1 MQGTDLHTVR
11 EQRDLTLLPTREGP
25 GEGETSLARLSPH
38 PSPCTHAIFPR
49 LPSGE
54 REEHRVALGGLNV
67 DERGEFA
74 VTAIT
79 AGAANGLEYP
89 ADMLRASL
97 DAGLWERVTV
107 FVNHPDALEATRAG
121 GRDLERL
128 AGVFHSPAWREHTIP
143 PVEYTGRSTCGG
155 GDIIQR
161 KEASVAIEHG
171 GTDQSHSE
179 RSEESQPQNVARD
192 SSAFGLRMTNQ
203 RTGGI
208 VGRLHTAGPRGPLL
222 DALAREVLA
231 DQEAGLP
238 TPDIGL
244 SADLLIERQGLRVV
258 AIRRVL
264 ALDAVFMPARGGAF
278 ERALN
283 SVQNQHK
290 GDFAMNEKETD
301 NGRRTADHS
310 QPSVVGDQPW
320 EADIAALRTEVA
332 RLAERTV
339 IRGAGETRLQVGPS
353 PTEQM
358 QLALE
363 RWWGLPVPDSASAI
377 PRLRSFRDFYIL
389 ATGDAEM
396 RGAFVPERVQLANAT
411 TTTMAELTRNV
422 LNKAIAYRWETL
434 GRAGYL
440 WWEKICH
447 HEDFETLQQVSWV
460 SVGGFADLPDV
471 AEGAAYQELTWD
483 DARETA
489 DWAKMGGFIGLTLE
503 MIDRDQSQRIRA
515 IPIALATAALRTLSS
530 KVSSIFTQSGG
541 AGPTLADSVALFHAN
556 HGNLGSTGLGT
567 SAWEAAIAA
576 MFKQAEVHST
586 KRLGIRPRFLL
597 VPIEL
602 EKIALQLVGSDVE
615 PADNAFYRNVR
626 AGTASVLVP
635 PEWTDANDW
644 AAAADPEVL
653 PGIGIG
659 YRFGRLPEVF
669 IADGELLGSMFTN
682 DEMRLKV
689 RFLVAVG
696 VINYRALYKA
706 NVT

>member
-1 MQGTDLHTVR
+1 MN
-11 EQRDLTLLPTREGP
+11 EQRYLTPLSIREGP
-25 GEGETSLARLSPH
+25 GEGKTYPH
-38 PSPCTHAIFPR
+38 PG
-49 LPSGE
+49 LPPLRGRELTPLSLEGRGGGGE
-54 REEHRVALGGLNV
+54 GELPTTAHRVALGGLNL
-67 DERGEFA
+67 DDRGEFI

-89 ADMLRASL
+89 SDVLRASL

-107 FVNHPDALEATRAG
+107 FINHPDALESTRAG

-128 AGVFHSPAWREHTIP
+128 AGVFHSPAWRDDTL
-143 PVEYTGRSTCGG
+143 
-155 GDIIQR
+155 QR
-161 KEASVAIEHG
+161 KEAHL
-171 GTDQSHSE
+171 
-179 RSEESQPQNVARD
+179 SQEQ
-192 SSAFGLRMTNQ
+192 GK
-203 RTGGI
+203 GGI
-208 VGRLHTAGPRGPLL
+208 VGRLHTVGPRGPLL
-222 DALAREVLA
+222 AALAREVLA

-238 TPDIGL
+238 TRDIGL
-244 SADLLIERQGLRVV
+244 SADLIIERQGSRVV

-283 SVQNQHK
+283 AVQNQNK
-290 GDFAMNEKETD
+290 GEIAVNENET
-301 NGRRTADHS
+301 NVSPHPTLPRFTGEGREGARVAEVS
-310 QPSVVGDQPW
+310 QEGAEVTRPW
-320 EADIAALRTEVA
+320 EADIASLRQDLA

-339 IRGAGETRLQVGPS
+339 IRGAGEARLQVGPS
-353 PTEQM
+353 PTEQIE
-358 QLALE
+358 LALE

-389 ATGDAEM
+389 TTGDAEM

-489 DWAKMGGFIGLTLE
+489 DWAKMGGYIGLTLE

-515 IPIALATAALRTLSS
+515 IPTALATAALRTLSS
-530 KVSSIFTQSGG
+530 KVSSIFTANGG
-541 AGPTLADSVALFHAN
+541 AGPTLSDSIALFHAS
-556 HGNLGSTGLGT
+556 HGNLGSAALDST
-567 SAWEAAIAA
+567 AWEAAIAA
-576 MFKQAEVHST
+576 MFKQTEVNSA

-602 EKIALQLVGSDVE
+602 EKTALQLVGSDVE
-615 PADNAFYRNVR
+615 PASNAFYSNVR

-653 PGIGIG
+653 SGIGIG

-669 IADGELLGSMFTN
+669 IADGELMGSMFTN

>member
-1 MQGTDLHTVR
+1 MD
-11 EQRDLTLLPTREGP
+11 EQRYLTAFFP
-25 GEGETSLARLSPH
+25 GERAGEGMAAAH
-38 PSPCTHAIFPR
+38 PCPIPAH
-49 LPSGE
+49 E
-54 REEHRVALGGLNV
+54 REAETRRVALGGLNM
-67 DERGEFA
+67 DARGEFE
-74 VTAIT
+74 VVAIA
-79 AGAANGLEYP
+79 AGTANGLEYP
-89 ADMLRASL
+89 AEVLQTSL
-97 DAGLWERVTV
+97 DEGLWDRVTV
-107 FVNHPDALEATRAG
+107 FINHPDALEATRAG

-128 AGVFHSPAWREHTIP
+128 AGVFHAPEWA
-143 PVEYTGRSTCGG
+143 
-155 GDIIQR
+155 
-161 KEASVAIEHG
+161 HG
-171 GTDQSHSE
+171 
-179 RSEESQPQNVARD
+179 A
-192 SSAFGLRMTNQ
+192 
-203 RTGGI
+203 I
-208 VGRLHTAGPRGPLL
+208 VGRLRAVGPKGPLL
-222 DALAREVLA
+222 TALAREVLA
-231 DQEAGLP
+231 DRAAGLP

-244 SADLLIERQGLRVV
+244 SADLLVERQGTRVV

-278 ERALN
+278 ARALN
-283 SVQNQHK
+283 ATQNPFQGGIAMSENEK
-290 GDFAMNEKETD
+290 GDGIVAGAQVD
-301 NGRRTADHS
+301 ASASSR
-310 QPSVVGDQPW
+310 PW
-320 EADIAALRTEVA
+320 EAEIADLRRELA
-332 RLAERTV
+332 RLAERNV
-339 IRGAGETRLQVGPS
+339 IRGAGEPRVQVGPS
-353 PTEQM
+353 PLEQV

-389 ATGDAEM
+389 TTGDAEM
-396 RGAFVPERVQLANAT
+396 RGAFAPERVQLANAT

-434 GRAGYL
+434 GKAGYL

-460 SVGGFADLPDV
+460 SVGGFGDLPDV

-489 DWAKMGGFIGLTLE
+489 DWAKMGGYIGLTLE
-503 MIDRDQSQRIRA
+503 MIDRDQGQRIRA
-515 IPIALATAALRTLSS
+515 IPAALATAALRTLSS
-530 KVSSIFTQSGG
+530 KVSSLFTANSGV
-541 AGPTLADSVALFHAN
+541 GPTLADGLALFHAN
-556 HGNLGSTGLGT
+556 LGNLGT
-567 SAWEAAIAA
+567 SALNSTSWEAAIAA
-576 MFKQAEVHST
+576 MFKQTEANSG

-602 EKIALQLVGSDVE
+602 EKAALQLVGSDVE
-615 PADNAFYRNVR
+615 PTSNAFYANVR

-635 PEWTDANDW
+635 PEWTDENNW

-659 YRFGRLPEVF
+659 YRFGRVPEVF

-706 NVT
+706 NVA